1 MNFYS
6 LTKGYFFLLGLI
18 TAGFSSAETRLTT
31 DGSNKRDPV
40 FIDGGATLV
49 YGVDE
54 NRDLIRL
61 KQLDLDT
68 LESKPYYESANRHH
82 VEVAI
87 FRAAAYFLY
96 RVHRK
101 PDGSIRH
108 QGSAGEEGLFVKHG
122 GRRDRS
128 PLHRIIPLSSTRLQK
143 RAPAN
148 YGRLTYRPKT
158 RSS

>member
-1 MNFYS
+1 MSFYS
-6 LTKGYFFLLGLI
+6 FRRCCFFLAGLI
-18 TAGFSSAETRLTT
+18 IVGFSSAKTRLTT

-82 VEVAI
+82 VEVA
-87 FRAAAYFLY
+87 FSRDGRYFLH

-108 QGSAGEEGLFVKHG
+108 QGSPAEEGLFCCTVG
-122 GRRDRS
+122 AEGPGAP
-128 PLHRIIPLSSTRLQK
+128 PLHRITPLSSTRLQK
-143 RAPAN
+143 RPPAIMV
-148 YGRLTYRPKT
+148 G
-158 RSS
+158 

>member
-68 LESKPYYESANRHH
+68 LESKPYYESAKRHH
-82 VEVAI
+82 VEVA
-87 FRAAAYFLY
+87 FSRA
-96 RVHRK
+96 
-101 PDGSIRH
+101 
-108 QGSAGEEGLFVKHG
+108 
-122 GRRDRS
+122 GRYIS
-128 PLHRIIPLSSTRLQK
+128 
-143 RAPAN
+143 
-148 YGRLTYRPKT
+148 
-158 RSS
+158 